1 MKGKKITGLVA
12 ACATAAMLLS
22 GCSFDSGMQSIVSFV
37 MKGENT
43 GNGESVVS
51 SSSESGIP
59 VNTKKFD
66 SSLQEPT
73 FTQDLSGTINVTT
86 GTKVTLQV
94 IAGVGDG
101 GTVGYQ
107 WYSNNVESNAGGT
120 LIEGATGS
128 SYTPDTSKKGKTFY
142 YVVAVNDHG
151 NAINESTSQ
160 CEGVAAWEN
169 MYWQQDA
176 DNGGYQYLNHDDG
189 TYPSNSTM
197 EIDGVTYTFDENG
210 YAVDPSTG
218 SMIDVTTGQP
228 VASDSS
234 ASSSASGSSASSS
247 SGDQAAADQSAAD
260 QAADQNAGD
269 QAAAE
274 QAADQGTGDQ
284 AAADQGTQGQ

>member
-107 WYSNNVESNAGGT
+107 WYSNSTNENGGGT
-120 LIEGATGS
+120 IIEGATGS
-128 SYTPDTSKKGKTFY
+128 SYTPDTSAKGTTYY
-142 YVVAVNDHG
+142 YVVAINDHG
-151 NAINESTSQ
+151 STINESTSST
-160 CEGVAAWEN
+160 EAVAVWDN

-189 TYPSNSTM
+189 SYPTSSTM

-218 SMIDVTTGQP
+218 NMIDITTGQP
-228 VASDSS
+228 ISSDAS
-234 ASSSASGSSASSS
+234 ASSSAAPAEDTASSS
-247 SGDQAAADQSAAD
+247 SAAQDTAASSGGQSADQSGDAAP
-260 QAADQNAGD
+260 ADDG
-269 QAAAE
+269 
-274 QAADQGTGDQ
+274 
-284 AAADQGTQGQ
+284 GQ